1 MVRPLLSLGLLALTA
16 CGSGIF
22 SSGSGRPSSQQFTR
36 EVSVVPGSLV
46 QAAVTTF
53 GRYGIPVAEADEPG
67 GRVRTIAVNL
77 RSLAG
82 RFEEAPLSCPQGTAS
97 DAAVRIRFD
106 VRVRRTDNGSE
117 ISLQTEREDDS
128 GCVVRSAF
136 VSDLLDEIANAAREP
151 RR

>member
-1 MVRPLLSLGLLALTA
+1 MVRPLLSLGLLAVTA

>member
-1 MVRPLLSLGLLALTA
+1 MVRPLLSLGLLAVTA

-136 VSDLLDEIANAAREP
+136 VANLLDEIANAARQP